1 MSFNK
6 AKAQKSASKY
16 VQQGKY
22 HAAIDEYKKILQAEP
37 TDVTTL
43 NTLGDLYVKTGNN
56 QEAIRSFLLIAEH
69 YRAGSFNL
77 KAIAMLKKVSKL
89 DPDNVEIALKL
100 AGLYA
105 QQKLIVD
112 ARQQYLS
119 VAESY
124 LRSGNHKQA
133 LDIYQ
138 KISSLDPE
146 NTAIQLRLA
155 EAYLR
160 ENQTGQAFDTFVATA
175 TELQR
180 QNKSDEALQ
189 TYLRALEIKPG
200 GQPALNS
207 VVNLYIQHNQTEE
220 AVGLITMVRQ
230 SRPDDADL
238 LMMLGRIHQS
248 AGNLSDAENAIAQA
262 VEIDPNR
269 FQYLL
274 DLAHIGLRSN
284 DFDFALRQ
292 VDRVIEKLHERREE
306 DKAVTLLHEILTKD
320 PNNFATL
327 ERLAAIY
334 TRIRE
339 DHNLIETLST
349 LADAA
354 IRKGEDEIAINAL
367 ARLNNLEPDEIKH
380 RRRLRSLGLS
390 DDEIQQL
397 SDSLL
402 RADSRLE
409 TLSPRIPVVTATIQD
424 SAESSTTSVQSVEA
438 LSGGTWGEVDAQPAP
453 ASSART
459 SARPENT
466 WGEISPSENAGESF
480 SFGKDE
486 MVDVADSDSHSSGS
500 AAKVAD
506 QYSDINLSVET
517 EFDLSSELESEIITS
532 SSESFFDNYLG
543 ETAPVTSAE
552 SGAPPQTV
560 TVETDEEQVSA
571 NGLRLSEELSGV
583 EFYISQGMLDV
594 AQHSLEMLENNFPG
608 NPRVCALRDKLNKMP
623 DNATNSRLTAEN
635 GHSESGGFDSL
646 NHYSNGTSALPVNS
660 SASSTHTLSECALSK
675 SSEEESREIVIIAS
689 ESASATRPLSTASVP
704 GMPANASASGSFDVG
719 EGSAFEDLLDDLG
732 AVSFDEGTGVT
743 TRNTPATSHGF
754 TAPASDVPAI
764 SSPMSDL
771 MEMFDDF
778 KQGSEQPNS
787 GTEDFDTHY
796 NLGLAYKDMEM
807 YDDAVEE
814 FQQAFKAVSS
824 NPAAADV
831 SQNQLLCCSMLGFCF
846 AQKNMPR
853 PAVMWYRKGL
863 DVQGRTEDEYQAL
876 RYDLASAYESL
887 GDFQSSYEL
896 FSEVYAV
903 DINYRGVSE
912 RISKVQSRL
921 NGTA

>member
-43 NTLGDLYVKTGNN
+43 NTLGDLYVKTGDN

-146 NTAIQLRLA
+146 NTTIQLRLA

-248 AGNLSDAENAIAQA
+248 AGNLTDAENAIAQA

-438 LSGGTWGEVDAQPAP
+438 FSEGAWEEVDVQPAP

-459 SARPENT
+459 SAGTEST
-466 WGEISPSENAGESF
+466 WGEISPSENTGESF

-486 MVDVADSDSHSSGS
+486 MVDVADSDSYSSGS
-500 AAKVAD
+500 ATKVAD

-517 EFDLSSELESEIITS
+517 EFDLSNDLESEIVTS

-543 ETAPVTSAE
+543 ETAPVTAAE
-552 SGAPPQTV
+552 SGAPPQTFS
-560 TVETDEEQVSA
+560 VETNEEQVSA

-594 AQHSLEMLENNFPG
+594 AQHSLEMLESNFPG
-608 NPRVCALRDKLNKMP
+608 NPRVCALRDKLSKMP
-623 DNATNSRLTAEN
+623 DNATNFRLTAEN
-635 GHSESGGFDSL
+635 GHPESGSSALL
-646 NHYSNGTSALPVNS
+646 NNYNGTSAFHLNG
-660 SASSTHTLSECALSK
+660 STSPAQMLSESALSK

-689 ESASATRPLSTASVP
+689 DSAPATRPLSTASVP
-704 GMPANASASGSFDVG
+704 GMPVNASAPGSFDVG
-719 EGSAFEDLLDDLG
+719 EGSALEDLLDDLG
-732 AVSFDEGTGVT
+732 AISFDEGNGVT
-743 TRNTPATSHGF
+743 ARNTPATSQGF
-754 TAPASDVPAI
+754 TAPASAAPAI
-764 SSPMSDL
+764 SNPMSGL

-778 KQGSEQPNS
+778 KQGSERADNAS
-787 GTEDFDTHY
+787 GDFDTHY

-824 NPAAADV
+824 NPAAADA

-896 FSEVYAV
+896 FSEVYAI

-912 RISKVQSRL
+912 RIREVQSHL
-921 NGTA
+921 KGAA